1 MTHLFNYQNLTR
13 FISSLVIFFFA
24 CSNVFAQ
31 ANEQEAEADTLM
43 SQQKFDQAIDLYSKV
58 IKASGL
64 KEKNDYRPVYKRA
77 FAYYYSGQF
86 DLALKDLD
94 VFIPQ
99 FSHVAQAHLLRA
111 FIYGQT
117 GDDEKQLESIN
128 RAIELQADN
137 FELVKWRGS
146 IQLQRGEYA
155 KAKSDLLQVRG
166 LMDDAELETNLAV
179 AYYSLEQ
186 ADSAFQCINKS
197 IELEATYEPAY
208 LYAGSFCL
216 ELEQYQRG
224 IEYLDLALLLNS
236 ENASAWL
243 YKGMALVQL
252 QRTDEGCRLLT
263 KAFNAGEDDA
273 GDYLKEYCY
282 EVYK

>member
-1 MTHLFNYQNLTR
+1 MTKLLM
-13 FISSLVIFFFA
+13 SLVILF
-24 CSNVFAQ
+24 SLSTMSLAQ
-31 ANEQEAEADTLM
+31 TQKWETEADTLM
-43 SQQKFDQAIDLYSKV
+43 EKQQFEKAIDLYSKA
-58 IKASGL
+58 ITASSLKA
-64 KEKNDYRPVYKRA
+64 KEDYRPVYKRA
-77 FAYYYSGQF
+77 IAYYYTGQF

-94 VFIPQ
+94 TFTKQ
-99 FSHVAQAHLLRA
+99 YSQVAQAHILRVV
-111 FIYGQT
+111 IYGQI
-117 GDDEKQLESIN
+117 GDDEKQLTSIE
-128 RAIELQADN
+128 RAIELQVDN

-146 IQLQRGEYA
+146 IHLKLGNYA
-155 KAKSDLLQVRG
+155 KAKADLLQVRG

-186 ADSAFQCINKS
+186 MDSAFQCVNKS

-252 QRTDEGCRLLT
+252 KRTDEGCRLLT

-273 GDYLKEYCY
+273 ADYLKEYCY